1 MNAARNFD
9 GRALVRACTLA
20 LTLWVGVMGGA
31 WAQTN
36 DKAALQKERD
46 RITQQLKTTENLLNQ
61 AKSSRNDAA
70 QQVSLL
76 NKKIELREKLVRHHQ
91 ATIRSLDR
99 SKRGAATEIRTLEG
113 HVAALKDEYARMV
126 QQAYRMKLGTNP
138 LLFVFAAEDFSQAA
152 LRFRLVQSYTT
163 VRKEQVE
170 QIEDA
175 QIELAE
181 VRVTLNN
188 ERAAVERALEE
199 QQAERD
205 ALRADRGE
213 RTALVD
219 QLRAEEKRLRKA
231 QKAQE
236 KERQR
241 LNDEIKRIIE
251 AELAAERASAAGEF
265 ALTPEGKIVSEAFEK
280 NQRTLPWPVM
290 RGVVTQGFGRQ
301 AHPTLSG
308 ITIENNGIDITTE
321 AGNRVLSI
329 FQGTVSSKF
338 SLPGAGTSVIVTHGA
353 YRSVYTNLTNCPVEK
368 GQTVDVGTFLGNVGG
383 ASGDN
388 SVLHFE
394 VWKVAGDERTPVD
407 PRKWLTAK

>member
-1 MNAARNFD
+1 MWR
-9 GRALVRACTLA
+9 GVRQVLVGCLVPLVA
-20 LTLWVGVMGGA
+20 MG
-31 WAQTN
+31 WAVDVWGQST

-46 RITQQLKTTENLLNQ
+46 RIELQLKTTENLLKQ
-61 AKSSRNDAA
+61 AKSNRDDAA

-91 ATIRSLDR
+91 ATIRSLER
-99 SKRGAATEIRTLEG
+99 SMRGTDTELRTLEG
-113 HVAALKDEYARMV
+113 HVSALKDEYARMV
-126 QQAYRMKLGTNP
+126 QQAYRMKLGANP
-138 LLFVFAAEDFSQAA
+138 LLFIFAADDFSQAA
-152 LRFRLVQSYTT
+152 LRFRLVQSYTS
-163 VRKEQVE
+163 VRKQQVE
-170 QIEDA
+170 QIEET

-181 VRVTLNN
+181 VRVTLNE
-188 ERAAVERALEE
+188 ERAAVETALAE

-219 QLRAEEKRLRKA
+219 QLQAEEKRLRRA

-265 ALTPEGKIVSEAFEK
+265 ALTPAGKIVSEAFEK

-301 AHPTLSG
+301 PHPTLSG

-329 FQGTVSSKF
+329 FQGTVSSVF
-338 SLPGAGTSVIVTHGA
+338 NLPGAGTSVIVTHGA
-353 YRSVYTNLTNCPVEK
+353 YRTVYTNLANCPVKK

-383 ASGDN
+383 AEGAN

-394 VWKVAGDERTPVD
+394 VWKVAGSERQPVD
-407 PRKWLTAK
+407 PRQWLTAK